1 MKVFTPSPLRP
12 LRWGIVSLLLA
23 ATLVNYIDRQTV
35 SVLAPTLKTELH
47 FSNFQYGVITS
58 LFLVTYSLTMWLW
71 GTVFDRVGNRRGFTA
86 ALGWWSLAEAAH
98 AVTVGP
104 VSLGIA
110 RAGLG
115 AGESGNWPG
124 VTRTIAAWFAD
135 TERAMA
141 MGIVNCGAA
150 LGSAI
155 AAPLIVVSN
164 VLLGWRMTFVA
175 TAVLGTVWL
184 LAWLRVYPK
193 EVETTATGSPK
204 FPLGPLLRDRRVW
217 GIILGRFF
225 GDPIWWLYLNWLP
238 LYLANARHFS
248 QADIG
253 RYSWMPFAAA
263 ALGCLVGGG
272 CSSWLIRRGW
282 SVNAARKTAIV
293 IGTVFMPA
301 GLLAAGAATTEGA
314 ILAMCC
320 TLFGFQFWVG
330 NVQTLPSD
338 LFPVGAVGSIAGISG
353 SAAGLGAVFLTLSTG
368 WVVDRFSYGPILAV
382 AGILGPVATLSLFAL
397 IGRLPARPQHG

>member
-1 MKVFTPSPLRP
+1 MDPTPLKP

-35 SVLAPTLKTELH
+35 SVLAPTLQRELT
-47 FSNFQYGVITS
+47 FSTRQYAVITS
-58 LFLVTYSLTMWLW
+58 LFLITYALTMWLW
-71 GTVFDRVGNRRGFTA
+71 GTVFDRIGNRKGMTG

-98 AVTVGP
+98 ALALGP
-104 VSLGIA
+104 VSLGAA
-110 RAGLG
+110 RAALG

-124 VTRTIAAWFAD
+124 VTRTIAAWFAEK
-135 TERAMA
+135 ERALA

-155 AAPLIVVSN
+155 AAPLIVYAYLAV
-164 VLLGWRMTFVA
+164 GWRATFVA
-175 TAVLGTVWL
+175 TALLGLGWV
-184 LAWLRVYPK
+184 LAWLRVYPR
-193 EVETTATGSPK
+193 GSERVLVGAEPV
-204 FPLGPLLRDRRVW
+204 PLGPLVRDRRVW

-238 LYLANARHFS
+238 LYLSHERHFS
-248 QADIG
+248 QTDIG
-253 RYSWMPFAAA
+253 RYAWMPFAAA
-263 ALGCLVGGG
+263 ALGCLLGGG
-272 CSSWLIRRGW
+272 TSGWLINRGW

-301 GLLAAGAATTEGA
+301 GLFVFGAETTAGAIA
-314 ILAMCC
+314 AMCC

-338 LFPVGAVGSIAGISG
+338 LFPVGAVGAIAGISG
-353 SAAGLGAVFLTLSTG
+353 SAAGLGSVFLTLSTG
-368 WVVDRFSYGPILAV
+368 WVVERFSYNPILIT
-382 AGILGPVATLSLFAL
+382 AGILGPVATVVLFCL
-397 IGRLPARPQHG
+397 IGRIPRRGKAAG